1 MDDKKIEKSNIEMK
15 VFLGISIGLFILL
28 TVFIFLGVTDSIDQA
43 LLSYVISIRS
53 DFLTKFFTIITNIG
67 SAYTLMAIS
76 VLILLIKKNKKKAFL
91 ITINLALVF
100 ITSQVFKVLIR
111 RDRPAL
117 VFLVNATG
125 YSYPSGH
132 MMVSSAFY
140 FYILYLLCRKINNK
154 IVRGVLFILTF
165 GLIILIGFSR
175 MYLGVHY
182 LTDIIGA
189 ILLSVVYLIVFITYT
204 KRISEV

>member
-1 MDDKKIEKSNIEMK
+1 MDDKKIEKSNIKMK

-117 VFLVNATG
+117 IFLVNATG